1 MGHDVDAGGSGQ
13 AARGGHA
20 VVGVDDSHVGEQR
33 VVGERPLDAGL
44 LVGDDGERRALG
56 AGTRRGRDGDEVG
69 LLAHLGESEDTLA
82 DVHEVHGH
90 VLKLA
95 LGVLVHHPHDLAGVH
110 SGATADGD
118 DDVRLKESHLLGAAT
133 CALQRRIGLDVV
145 EAVVGDAHLV
155 ELGLDGAGV
164 AILEEELVGDD
175 EGALLAHDG
184 TELVEGDGRGTLLEV
199 DLLGSA
205 EPQHVLTALGH
216 SLNVDQVLHPNVLG
230 DGVAAPGAA
239 AQGQRRLHAKVVQV
253 TDAAVR
259 GRGVDDDTAGLHDV
273 LEQADLLGLGG
284 VHVQR
289 GGVARATGEHQVL
302 GLVDGLLEVLGMVHG
317 QDRGELLVGELLLG
331 GVGGGDLGD
340 QDLGLGGNLDAGEL
354 GDLGGS
360 HAGDAV
366 IEGAVLEHGGT
377 QGLHLGT
384 LLDEVAAALLEL
396 GLNLVID
403 GVDDGHGL
411 LGSADHAVVEGLG
424 VDDGVDGE
432 QHVGGV
438 VDDDRGV
445 TGANAQGGLARGVGG
460 LDHARATGGE
470 DDVDVAHDHVGQLD
484 GGDIDP
490 ADDALGGAG
499 LDGGV
504 KHELGGGDGALGGSR
519 VRGDDDGVAGLQAD
533 QRLEDRSGGGVGRRD
548 DGAHDADGLG
558 DLGDAVGLVALQ
570 DTTGLGVLVSVVDV
584 LCGVVVLDD
593 LVLKNAAAGLLD
605 GHLRQR
611 DTSLVGGHGGLIEDL
626 VDLLLRVRSK
636 KRLGLSHLSE
646 LSLKRLYVVH
656 NCGSSVFR

>member
-1 MGHDVDAGGSGQ
+1 MPVSLSVMMANGVHSEPVPKRSG
-13 AARGGHA
+13 RN
-20 VVGVDDSHVGEQR
+20 
-33 VVGERPLDAGL
+33 
-44 LVGDDGERRALG
+44 
-56 AGTRRGRDGDEVG
+56 EVG
-69 LLAHLGESEDTLA
+69 LLAHLGEGEDTLA

-90 VLKLA
+90 VLELA

-239 AQGQRRLHAKVVQV
+239 ARVRDGFMPSCTGHRC
-253 TDAAVR
+253 AVR
-259 GRGVDDDTAGLHDV
+259 RRGVDDDTAGLHDV
-273 LEQADLLGLGG
+273 LEQADLLGLSG

-302 GLVDGLLEVLGMVHG
+302 GLVDGLLEVLGVVHG

-340 QDLGLGGNLDAGEL
+340 QDLGLGGNLDASEL

-366 IEGAVLEHGGT
+366 IEAPFLNM
-377 QGLHLGT
+377 
-384 LLDEVAAALLEL
+384 AAR
-396 GLNLVID
+396 
-403 GVDDGHGL
+403 
-411 LGSADHAVVEGLG
+411 SASISAPCL
-424 VDDGVDGE
+424 
-432 QHVGGV
+432 
-438 VDDDRGV
+438 
-445 TGANAQGGLARGVGG
+445 T
-460 LDHARATGGE
+460 
-470 DDVDVAHDHVGQLD
+470 
-484 GGDIDP
+484 
-490 ADDALGGAG
+490 
-499 LDGGV
+499 
-504 KHELGGGDGALGGSR
+504 K
-519 VRGDDDGVAGLQAD
+519 
-533 QRLEDRSGGGVGRRD
+533 
-548 DGAHDADGLG
+548 
-558 DLGDAVGLVALQ
+558 
-570 DTTGLGVLVSVVDV
+570 
-584 LCGVVVLDD
+584 
-593 LVLKNAAAGLLD
+593 
-605 GHLRQR
+605 
-611 DTSLVGGHGGLIEDL
+611 
-626 VDLLLRVRSK
+626 
-636 KRLGLSHLSE
+636 
-646 LSLKRLYVVH
+646 
-656 NCGSSVFR
+656 

>member
-1 MGHDVDAGGSGQ
+1 MRWS
-13 AARGGHA
+13 
-20 VVGVDDSHVGEQR
+20 
-33 VVGERPLDAGL
+33 
-44 LVGDDGERRALG
+44 RA
-56 AGTRRGRDGDEVG
+56 
-69 LLAHLGESEDTLA
+69 
-82 DVHEVHGH
+82 
-90 VLKLA
+90 
-95 LGVLVHHPHDLAGVH
+95 PFF
-110 SGATADGD
+110 
-118 DDVRLKESHLLGAAT
+118 
-133 CALQRRIGLDVV
+133 
-145 EAVVGDAHLV
+145 
-155 ELGLDGAGV
+155 
-164 AILEEELVGDD
+164 
-175 EGALLAHDG
+175 
-184 TELVEGDGRGTLLEV
+184 
-199 DLLGSA
+199 
-205 EPQHVLTALGH
+205 
-216 SLNVDQVLHPNVLG
+216 
-230 DGVAAPGAA
+230 
-239 AQGQRRLHAKVVQV
+239 
-253 TDAAVR
+253 
-259 GRGVDDDTAGLHDV
+259 
-273 LEQADLLGLGG
+273 
-284 VHVQR
+284 
-289 GGVARATGEHQVL
+289 
-302 GLVDGLLEVLGMVHG
+302 
-317 QDRGELLVGELLLG
+317 
-331 GVGGGDLGD
+331 
-340 QDLGLGGNLDAGEL
+340 
-354 GDLGGS
+354 
-360 HAGDAV
+360 
-366 IEGAVLEHGGT
+366 EHGGT
-377 QGLHLGT
+377 QGLHLGA

-396 GLNLVID
+396 GLDLVID

-445 TGANAQGGLARGVGG
+445 TGANAQGGLARGVCS
-460 LDHARATGGE
+460 LDHARAAGGE

-490 ADDALGGAG
+490 ADDALGGTG

-504 KHELGGGDGALGGSR
+504 KYELGGGDGALGGSR
-519 VRGDDDGVAGLQAD
+519 VRGDDDGVAGLQLISVLKIAV
-533 QRLEDRSGGGVGRRD
+533 EVGGRRD

-558 DLGDAVGLVALQ
+558 DLGDAVSLVALQ